1 MKKFF
6 KNKLF
11 LFISSQFFM
20 FIFIF
25 FTIKYKINF
34 LDSFFMVFCLKLS
47 SDLWNIFLYK
57 NENRV
62 E

>member
-1 MKKFF
+1 MKKIF

-11 LFISSQFFM
+11 LFIASQFLI

-47 SDLWNIFLYK
+47 SDFWNRFLYK
-57 NENRV
+57 DENRV